1 MRISDRYPST
11 IERASSAKPLTYTAK
26 SGATDRTSAADG
38 ASGIL
43 DIHVSAQAQA
53 LSNRAAGLEQL
64 KARIQNGTFNVDADA
79 IASKLVG
86 LGE

>member
-1 MRISDRYPST
+1 MRISDRYQST
-11 IERASSAKPLTYTAK
+11 IERVAPAKPVQ
-26 SGATDRTSAADG
+26 ATTKSAATESTGDA

-64 KARIQNGTFNVDADA
+64 KARIQNGTFQIDHDA
-79 IASKLVG
+79 IAAKLVG
-86 LGE
+86 E